1 MEMLTILE
9 ALEDLVERGVPIPL
23 TGKCIIDRD
32 EILEKIKEIR
42 LRLPDD
48 IKQAKWVKEERQR
61 ILHEAQK
68 EASNIVKSAESR
80 IAELVD
86 ENEISKRAYEH
97 ANQIVTAAQKNAKE
111 IRMGAREYA
120 DSLLSKAEE
129 ILKETLE
136 VLQSNREELK

>member
-97 ANQIVTAAQKNAKE
+97 ANQIVTAAQRNAKE

-129 ILKETLE
+129 MLKETLE

>member
-9 ALEDLVERGVPIPL
+9 ALEDLVERGVPVPL
-23 TGKCIIDRD
+23 TGKCIVNRD

-68 EASNIVKSAESR
+68 EANNIVKSAESR

-97 ANQIVTAAQKNAKE
+97 ANQIVAAAQKNAKE
-111 IRMGAREYA
+111 IRTGAKEYA
-120 DSLLSKAEE
+120 DSVLGKAEE
-129 ILKETLE
+129 VLKETLD